1 MVANARFSGLG
12 FKLETT
18 VEALEEARS
27 YFEEFPT
34 LARTAARLAINQVA
48 DRQGRKL
55 LMDDMLSQVAWP
67 RSYLN
72 RDRFS
77 VRKAYNENLEA
88 VITARM
94 RPTSLARFVKGQ
106 AAVSAGRGLGGV
118 RVQVRPGTTKTMQS
132 AFLMRLRAGASMSDT
147 NFNLGLAIR
156 LKPGE
161 RILNKTKQSLTQLGH
176 NLYLLYGPSVDQVFR
191 TVAMDRA
198 PDVVSMVQSEFYRQF
213 NQISERA

>member
-1 MVANARFSGLG
+1 MVGRARFSGTS

-34 LARTAARLAINQVA
+34 IARTAARLSINQVA

-55 LMDDMLSQVAWP
+55 LIDEMLSQVAWP
-67 RSYLN
+67 RGYLD
-72 RDRFS
+72 RDRFN

-94 RPTSLARFVKGQ
+94 RPTSLARFVRGQ
-106 AAVSAGRGLGGV
+106 AAAAAGRGMGGV
-118 RVQVRPGTTKTMQS
+118 RVQVRPGATKSMPS

-147 NFNLGLAIR
+147 NYNLGLAIR

-198 PDVVSMVQSEFYRQF
+198 PEIVSMVETEFYRQF
-213 NQISERA
+213 ARLSAEA